1 MRAHH
6 VIALVAVILVG
17 IGVKLP
23 FFAAPLAE
31 AESRSINSVSVD
43 VSPSHYNIETLPV
56 QTFHDMSLVFPVV
69 PDGV

>member
-1 MRAHH
+1 MRAHY

-23 FFAAPLAE
+23 FFDAPLAE
-31 AESRSINSVSVD
+31 ADARYINSVSVD
-43 VSPSHYNIETLPV
+43 VSPLHYNIKNLPV

-69 PDGV
+69 PDGD